1 MKKRG
6 TSAVPLVMGIIGS
19 VISIPSA
26 LCAGLCAGV
35 TSSVGSGYLQ
45 ASMDNNME
53 AMEALGGNV
62 AQDMWLPIFLALS
75 AGIIGL
81 AGGILG
87 KRMPN
92 IAGILMLIA
101 TVLSAI
107 SAVYANLIGVLVA
120 ILFLIGTAFCFAQKK
135 EEIK

>member
-35 TSSVGSGYLQ
+35 TSSVGSGFLQ
-45 ASMDNNME
+45 ASMDNNRE

>member
-45 ASMDNNME
+45 ASMDNNRE
-53 AMEALGGNV
+53 AMKAIAGNV
-62 AQDMWLPIFLALS
+62 GQDMWLPIFLALS

>member
-6 TSAVPLVMGIIGS
+6 TSAVPLIMGIIGS

-81 AGGILG
+81 IGGILG

>member
-35 TSSVGSGYLQ
+35 TSSVGSGFLQ

>member
-6 TSAVPLVMGIIGS
+6 TSAVPLIMGIIGS

-26 LCAGLCAGV
+26 LCAGLCVNCKGALEA
-35 TSSVGSGYLQ
+35 TIESNAEASQ
-45 ASMDNNME
+45 AIMNST
-53 AMEALGGNV
+53 V
-62 AQDMWLPIFLALS
+62 QDMQLPILLALS

-81 AGGILG
+81 IGGILG

-92 IAGILMLIA
+92 LAGILMLIA
-101 TVLSAI
+101 TALSAK
-107 SAVYANLIGVLVA
+107 SAVYANLIGALVA
-120 ILFLIGTAFCFAQKK
+120 ILFLIGAAFCFAQKK

>member
-6 TSAVPLVMGIIGS
+6 TSSVPLIMGIIGC

-26 LCAGLCAGV
+26 MCAGV
-35 TSSVGSGYLQ
+35 CTACTNELSNGGIDAALV
-45 ASMDNNME
+45 NNTE
-53 AMEALGGNV
+53 AMKTISDNAGLAGGAV
-62 AQDMWLPIFLALS
+62 MLLVLM
-75 AGIIGL
+75 AGILGL
-81 AGGILG
+81 VGGILG

-92 IAGILMLIA
+92 IAGILMLTA
-101 TVLSAI
+101 TIFSGI
-107 SAVYANLIGVLVA
+107 SAVFANLIGVLVA